1 METKMIPAWHYI
13 CMKVLVLVTTINLP
27 NFMLVSESAQFTWN
41 FELCRRTMIIFVCNL
56 VHAYKFHGYL
66 KTVR

>member
-27 NFMLVSESAQFTWN
+27 NFMLVSESAQFT
-41 FELCRRTMIIFVCNL
+41 
-56 VHAYKFHGYL
+56 
-66 KTVR
+66 